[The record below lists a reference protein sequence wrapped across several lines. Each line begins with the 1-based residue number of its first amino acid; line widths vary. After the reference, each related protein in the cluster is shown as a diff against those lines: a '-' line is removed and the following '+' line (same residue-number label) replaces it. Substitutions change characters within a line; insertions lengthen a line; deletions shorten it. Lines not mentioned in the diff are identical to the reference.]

1 MKGCGQNV
9 SYVLHRG
16 AVQWAWSW
24 LSMDFFPVEI
34 EVNGFVI
41 HYAFPVFL
49 DFLAGM
55 KPGHYRELEACCV
68 HRMSKKTGASA
79 QALPAHPAPAWKRE
93 PLLSCTQ
100 AAAVGSW
107 TVGLRVPP
115 ISVLLQCAQGSAG
128 STQAS
133 ARIALPRPWDNLWEV
148 RFLFLSLFPLVQP
161 ERQPK
166 HAPP

>member
-16 AVQWAWSW
+16 AVRWAWSW

-93 PLLSCTQ
+93 PLLSCMQ

-107 TVGLRVPP
+107 TLGLRVPYQCCS
-115 ISVLLQCAQGSAG
+115 SVPKGLQGAH
-128 STQAS
+128 
-133 ARIALPRPWDNLWEV
+133 RYLPG
-148 RFLFLSLFPLVQP
+148 SLFPGHGTTYGRCAFFFSLFSL
-161 ERQPK
+161 
-166 HAPP
+166 